1 LVDGNVSYEPAA
13 PFSYPVNGS
22 RMFLRNANKYL
33 TKYSE
38 SHPRGPDFDTA
49 GRMCTLE
56 DILNAIVRKIREGI
70 EVAQV
75 GEEL

>member
-1 LVDGNVSYEPAA
+1 
-13 PFSYPVNGS
+13 
-22 RMFLRNANKYL
+22 MFLRNANKHL

-49 GRMCTLE
+49 GRMCILG